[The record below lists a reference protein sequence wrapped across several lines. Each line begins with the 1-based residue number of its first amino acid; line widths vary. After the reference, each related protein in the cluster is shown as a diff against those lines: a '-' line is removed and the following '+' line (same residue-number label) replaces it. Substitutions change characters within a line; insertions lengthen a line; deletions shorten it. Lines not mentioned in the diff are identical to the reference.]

1 MVMAVH
7 VHVDAVG
14 LRFVSM
20 VKQMMISFRVD
31 ASYWNTNTRKLS
43 RLNADNIKKMHDRWQ
58 CLEDREKQLL
68 ELSVVPVAAAAADG
82 VVADDDLPGG
92 LGLRQRVPQILA
104 KSHVVIRCSGSS

>member
-43 RLNADNIKKMHDRWQ
+43 RLNADNIKKMHDR
-58 CLEDREKQLL
+58 
-68 ELSVVPVAAAAADG
+68 
-82 VVADDDLPGG
+82 
-92 LGLRQRVPQILA
+92 
-104 KSHVVIRCSGSS
+104 